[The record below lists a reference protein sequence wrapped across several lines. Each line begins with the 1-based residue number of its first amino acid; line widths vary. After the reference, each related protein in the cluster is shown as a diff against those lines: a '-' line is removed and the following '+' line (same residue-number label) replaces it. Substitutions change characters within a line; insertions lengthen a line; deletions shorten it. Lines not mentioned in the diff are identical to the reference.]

1 MLDFIWI
8 WTIFAYWGYVML
20 FAQFKELFAHDLKP
34 NVTNS
39 DRQALVQN
47 KRDTFLAKNEFS
59 LILKLVI

>member
-1 MLDFIWI
+1 
-8 WTIFAYWGYVML
+8 ML
-20 FAQFKELFAHDLKP
+20 FAQFKELFAHDLKS